1 MKEKRVRYQ
10 LFLPEELSHRFEAL
24 AAKPGASKS
33 AILTD
38 ALTAWLNRQAASE
51 LENRFSQ
58 RLDRMSMALG
68 RIERDGH
75 VLLESLAL
83 FVRYELM
90 VQAPLPD
97 ADEAA
102 RAVGLTFAQTLRL
115 VVLPQAFRAVL
126 QPVASALIAMIK
138 NSAIAVGVG
147 VTEMGFMMKKL
158 NNDYPASIYEIFV
171 FFALAYMFL
180 VAIVAVTTAVFE
192 RKVRVA

>member
-1 MKEKRVRYQ
+1 MAATKPRRVRYQ
-10 LFLPEELSHRFEAL
+10 LFLPEDLSRRFDAL
-24 AAKPGASKS
+24 AAAPGASKS

-51 LENRFSQ
+51 LENKFGA

-97 ADEAA
+97 TDEAA
-102 RAVGLTFAQTLRL
+102 RAIGRDRFEAFVTRVG
-115 VVLPQAFRAVL
+115 
-126 QPVASALIAMIK
+126 
-138 NSAIAVGVG
+138 
-147 VTEMGFMMKKL
+147 E
-158 NNDYPASIYEIFV
+158 
-171 FFALAYMFL
+171 ALASGQRTL
-180 VAIVAVTTAVFE
+180 AATSQTNGGT
-192 RKVRVA
+192 R